1 MSESII
7 KLVKE
12 TCLRNL
18 VFIGL
23 VSLLLLVFESRYSLI
38 IGLFI
43 GSLVA
48 MINFFIVAWNTE
60 HIMDKQDNMVFSYG
74 LFYVCRIALSAICI
88 YVGIKFSQVNLFTV
102 VLGLFSIRISMTL
115 VTFMEVFSDSFFK
128 RNI

>member
-1 MSESII
+1 MSENTI

-12 TCLRNL
+12 TCLRN
-18 VFIGL
+18 VIFIGL
-23 VSLLLLVFESRYSLI
+23 ISLVLMVFESRTSLI

-48 MINFFIVAWNTE
+48 MLNFFIVAWNTE

-74 LFYVCRIALSAICI
+74 LFYIGRIALSAICI

-115 VTFMEVFSDSFFK
+115 VTLIEVFSDAFFK
-128 RNI
+128 KNL